1 MKIDNMKRKI
11 VAAILILFICGG
23 LYFVINSSHDN
34 EQGFDIPKK
43 TKYIITYST
52 GETKHEK
59 SIVNY
64 LDSFG
69 NVLGRNQFNHNVCE
83 DSISYSPVIDNYML
97 FTHEEIYFNHDV
109 KPTLSNNE
117 MQSKYKFASENGMDE
132 VYASGYVKEWNLFYK
147 HIPHGLAY
155 AESELGYFDLLTFFN
170 EKNIYN
176 VRIKEGGIVA
186 DNQSEHT
193 VYNFYGE
200 SGEYVYYEA
209 LKFDEKKKDFLRN
222 EGKIDL
228 TDFMRDNMPKNDGA
242 YTIGKT
248 LAKGNRIYQI
258 LELGEKSIP
267 YLLEYKVSDNQ
278 IAYENSYKME
288 LKSSDYM
295 GAHITAMLKE
305 NKIIYYSVAYPNAV
319 IIFDCKQKEFKYQ
332 YIFEEESSEDS
343 AQLDIR
349 EIDGDV
355 YVLKPDIDNNVF
367 EIFQIKEDGTLES
380 LIKSD
385 LPKVKIFLSPNFWVS
400 DFYVLP

>member
-1 MKIDNMKRKI
+1 MNTKKRKI
-11 VAAILILFICGG
+11 VATILVLLICGG
-23 LYFVINSSHDN
+23 LYFFINRNHEN
-34 EQGFDIPKK
+34 EQGFDIPKN

-52 GETKHEK
+52 GETKREK

-69 NVLGRNQFNHNVCE
+69 NVLGRNQLNHNVSA

-97 FTHEEIYFNHDV
+97 FTHEELYFNHDV
-109 KPTLSNNE
+109 KATLSNNE
-117 MQSKYKFASENGMDE
+117 MQSRYKFASKNGADE
-132 VYASGYVKEWNLFYK
+132 VYASGYMKGWNLFYK

-186 DNQSEHT
+186 DNQSEHM

-209 LKFDEKKKDFLRN
+209 LKFDEKKKNFLRN

-228 TDFMRDNMPKNDGA
+228 RDFMRDNMLKNDNT

-248 LAKGNRIYQI
+248 LAKGNQIYQV

-267 YLLEYKVSDNQ
+267 YLLEYKVLGNQ

-288 LKSSDYM
+288 LKVVT
-295 GAHITAMLKE
+295 IWE
-305 NKIIYYSVAYPNAV
+305 
-319 IIFDCKQKEFKYQ
+319 
-332 YIFEEESSEDS
+332 
-343 AQLDIR
+343 
-349 EIDGDV
+349 
-355 YVLKPDIDNNVF
+355 
-367 EIFQIKEDGTLES
+367 
-380 LIKSD
+380 LI
-385 LPKVKIFLSPNFWVS
+385 
-400 DFYVLP
+400 